1 MASMHTPGY
10 FVREARALRANLLQ
24 GLRLTAGRHCDM
36 EAVQAGVDQIV
47 WLVAASLAADFVIS
61 LSASLPHPQF
71 NTWGASHHALG
82 LMFLLFAAYLIGKR
96 LAAPYSIARFV
107 VMMYASGFWLFL
119 LWSGTDELLDLV
131 NAGRTS
137 RWVVYIGF
145 MAWGALV
152 ALHILSLPGRARP
165 WRRAQAFAIY
175 LAMYLGPLFLFSHG
189 ATFWYPAPDH
199 HRGPDRWAT
208 YRHMDAESLMYAQ
221 PQLLDKTLARLA
233 PQRRGVAD
241 MYFVGFAGYARQD
254 VFRKEVEYTRRLFD
268 KRFDTRGRS
277 VMLINSLK
285 TRKRVPLAT
294 ATNLKRTLARIGKTM
309 DPDHDVLVLFM
320 TSHGGHRPPE
330 LDVDFWPLAL
340 NQVTPARLKRDL
352 DAAGIKWRLLIV
364 SSCYSG
370 GFVKP
375 LETPYTLIT
384 TAAAADRTSFG
395 CSNDNDF
402 TYFGEAFIRDQLTH
416 TYSFVDAYGKAA
428 AAIHAREGREHLRPS
443 EPQLF
448 VGRKMLDKLGSL
460 QRTLLAHA
468 CRSASKNSC

>member
-1 MASMHTPGY
+1 MASMHTPNY

-24 GLRLTAGRHCDM
+24 GLRLIAGRRCDL
-36 EAVQAGVDQIV
+36 EAMQTGLDPIV
-47 WLVAASLAADFVIS
+47 WLVAASLAADFVVS

-82 LMFLLFAAYLIGKR
+82 LMFLLFAAYLVGKR
-96 LAAPYSIARFV
+96 LAAPYGIARFV
-107 VMMYASGFWLFL
+107 AMMYASGFWLFL
-119 LWSGTDELLDLV
+119 LWSGTDELLELV
-131 NAGRTS
+131 SAGRAS
-137 RWVVYIGF
+137 RWAVYIGF

-152 ALHILSLPGRARP
+152 ALHVLGLLGRGRP

-175 LAMYLGPLFLFSHG
+175 LAVYLGPLFVFSHG
-189 ATFWYPAPDH
+189 AAFWYPTPERH
-199 HRGPDRWAT
+199 NGPDRWAA

-221 PQLLDKTLARLA
+221 PHLLDKALAGLA
-233 PQRRGVAD
+233 PQRRGATD

-268 KRFDTRGRS
+268 RRFDTRGRS

-285 TRKRVPLAT
+285 TRERVPLAT
-294 ATNLKRTLARIGKTM
+294 ATNLKRTLARIGRTM
-309 DPDHDVLVLFM
+309 DTEHDMLVLFM
-320 TSHGGHRPPE
+320 TSHGAHRPPE
-330 LDVDFWPLAL
+330 LDVDFWPLPL

-370 GFVKP
+370 GFVEP

-416 TYSFVDAYGKAA
+416 TYSFVDAYSKAA
-428 AAIHAREGREHLRPS
+428 GEIHARERREHLRPS

-448 VGRKMLDKLGSL
+448 VGTQMLNKLGSL
-460 QRTLLAHA
+460 RRTLLAHN
-468 CRSASKNSC
+468 CRGASKGSC

>member
-10 FVREARALRANLLQ
+10 FRREARALRTNLLQ
-24 GLRLTAGRHCDM
+24 GLRLIAGRRCEV
-36 EAVQAGVDQIV
+36 EAVKAELDQIV
-47 WLVAASLAADFVIS
+47 WLVVVGVATSFVVSL
-61 LSASLPHPQF
+61 LASLPDPRF
-71 NTWGASHHALG
+71 NPWGASHHALS
-82 LMFLLFAAYLIGKR
+82 LTFLLFAAYLIGKR

-107 VMMYASGFWLFL
+107 VMMYASAYWLFL
-119 LWSGTDELLDLV
+119 LWRGTEALLGQLD
-131 NAGRTS
+131 AGYVSSWTA
-137 RWVVYIGF
+137 YIGF
-145 MAWGALV
+145 SAWGALV
-152 ALHILSLPGRARP
+152 LVHVLGLLGRGRP

-175 LAMYLGPLFLFSHG
+175 LAVYIAPLLAFTHG
-189 ATFWYPAPDH
+189 ARFWYPTPEH
-199 HRGPDRWAT
+199 HQGPDRWAV

-221 PQLLDKTLARLA
+221 PRLLDKTLAGVA
-233 PQRRGVAD
+233 AQRRGITD

-254 VFRKEVEYTRRLFD
+254 VFRKEVEYTRHLFD
-268 KRFDTRGRS
+268 RRFDTRGRS

-285 TRKRVPLAT
+285 TRQRVPLAT
-294 ATNLKRTLARIGKTM
+294 ATNLKRTLARIGHKM
-309 DPDHDVLVLFM
+309 DTEHDVLVLFM
-320 TSHGGHRPPE
+320 TSHGAHRPPE

-370 GFVKP
+370 GFVEP

-402 TYFGEAFIRDQLTH
+402 TYFGEALIRDQLTR
-416 TYSFVDAYGKAA
+416 TYSFVDAYSRAA
-428 AAIHAREGREHLRPS
+428 AEIHAREQREHLRPS
-443 EPQLF
+443 EPQFF

-460 QRTLLAHA
+460 RRTLLAHT
-468 CRSASKNSC
+468 CRGDSKDSC